1 MPPRTRPSI
10 NKRNREQ
17 ARRDRQA
24 EKATKRGE
32 RAAERR
38 DKASAAPGEDPDL
51 VGIVAG
57 PQPLQGE
64 PDDRKPEEGDPEEAD
79 PKSLL

>member
-24 EKATKRGE
+24 DKAAKRSD
-32 RAAERR
+32 RAAKRS

-57 PQPLQGE
+57 PQPKQDEL
-64 PDDRKPEEGDPEEAD
+64 DDRKPEETDPEDGDPEL
-79 PKSLL
+79 P